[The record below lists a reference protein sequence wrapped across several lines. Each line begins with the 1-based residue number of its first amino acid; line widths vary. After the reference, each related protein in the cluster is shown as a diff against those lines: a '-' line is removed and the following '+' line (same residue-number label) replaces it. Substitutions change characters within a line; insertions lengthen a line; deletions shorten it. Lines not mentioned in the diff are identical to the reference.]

1 MTDEKVRHYERLLRE
16 MLDRL
21 GQEQRQN
28 LEQLRKP
35 VDNVSRNDIGS
46 SSLPAEIV
54 GGSESDEEVALGL
67 YRSFEATQGEVR
79 AALQRIADGSFG
91 RCEKC
96 GKRIAQGRLEA
107 VPYARRCAACAR
119 E

>member
-1 MTDEKVRHYERLLRE
+1 MTDEKVRHYEHLLRE

-21 GQEQRQN
+21 SQEKSQN
-28 LEQLRKP
+28 LEQIRKP
-35 VDNVSRNDIGS
+35 VDNVSHNDIGS
-46 SSLPAEIV
+46 SSLPAEMV

-67 YRSFEATQGEVR
+67 YRSFEATHSEVQ

-96 GKRIAQGRLEA
+96 SKPIAQGRLEA

-119 E
+119 D